1 MDDTKIIKL
10 YFQRSEAAIEETAR
24 KFGAYLNQ
32 VAYRILRCRED
43 TEEIVSDTY
52 IAAWNSIPPTVPSSL
67 KHYLSRITRNL
78 SFDRM
83 DYLTAGRRNT
93 HMNVLLSELEGCLPD
108 PKRSMEDQWEAKE
121 IGQSLNRFLGTLR
134 PEDCRIFLARYFYG
148 QTIREIADSYGI
160 SSSKAKYR
168 LSCIR
173 GKLRTHLAKEGITV

>member
-1 MDDTKIIKL
+1 MDDANIIKL
-10 YFQRSEAAIEETAR
+10 YFQRSESAIGETA
-24 KFGAYLNQ
+24 KKYGAYLNQ
-32 VAYRILRCRED
+32 VAYNILRCWED

-52 IAAWNSIPPTVPSSL
+52 IAAWNSIPPTIPSSL

-93 HMNVLLSELEGCLPD
+93 HMNILLSELEGCLPD
-108 PKRSMEDQWEAKE
+108 PRSSMEEQWEAKE
-121 IGQSLNRFLGTLR
+121 IGQSLNRFLATLR

-148 QTIREIADSYGI
+148 QTIREIAVSYGMSE
-160 SSSKAKYR
+160 SSAKYR

-173 GKLRTHLAKEGITV
+173 RKLRTHLAKEGITV